1 MKAVIAVISD
11 LSTDMRVRKLALL
24 MDEEGL
30 DTTVV
35 GRYSGTTIPVSIPRV
50 KTTTL
55 RIPFRKGPLMY
66 LSFNILL
73 FFRLLFRGYEIIVA
87 SDLDT
92 LVPCYLVSRLSGAV
106 LIYDSH
112 EYFTGQYG
120 LEERRF
126 KHFLW
131 KSAERIIVPRADH
144 MITVSAS
151 IADLYRREYDVDPLV
166 VRNVSPDVTH
176 LIPHERSEL
185 GALNEEMLVIIQGSG
200 LNEGRGAGQL
210 LAAMS
215 LTERVRLLVVGT
227 GDIIE
232 RLRRDACS
240 SPAGSRII
248 FLPRMPWAEMMRYTM
263 CCDAGLSLDTDTCV
277 NQRYSLPNKFFDYI
291 AAGIPALVSPLPEVA
306 ALVEKYGCGKVL
318 EAVTPESIACELQ
331 LLADDPRLLSS
342 LKENAVEAR
351 RELNWEREK
360 EGERELIRS
369 VVKSKSNR

>member
-11 LSTDMRVRKLALL
+11 LATDMRVRKLAML
-24 MDEEGL
+24 MAEEGL
-30 DTTVV
+30 DTMVV
-35 GRYSGTTIPVSIPRV
+35 GRYSGTTLPVTIPRV
-50 KTTTL
+50 RTTTL
-55 RIPFRKGPLMY
+55 RVPFRKGPLMY
-66 LSFNILL
+66 LTFNFFL
-73 FFRLLFRGYEIIVA
+73 FFRLLFRGYGIIVA

-92 LVPCYLVSRLSGAV
+92 LVPCYLVSRLSGAI

-120 LEERRF
+120 LQERPF

-131 KSAERIIVPRADH
+131 KSAERIVVPRADH
-144 MITVSAS
+144 MITVSNS
-151 IADLYRREYDVDPLV
+151 IGELYRREYGVDPLV
-166 VRNVSPDVTH
+166 IRNVSPDITH
-176 LIPHERSEL
+176 LLPHDRGEL
-185 GALNEEMLVIIQGSG
+185 GASKEDLLVIMQGSG

-210 LAAMS
+210 LAAMN

-232 RLRRDACS
+232 RIRRDAS
-240 SPAGSRII
+240 LSPAGSRIN
-248 FLPRMPWAEMMRYTM
+248 FLPRMPWEEMMRYTM

-318 EAVTPESIACELQ
+318 EAVTPEVIARQLQ

-342 LKENAVEAR
+342 LKQNAVEAR
-351 RELNWEREK
+351 RELHWEREK
-360 EGERELIRS
+360 VREQELVRS
-369 VVKSKSNR
+369 IIKSKSNR